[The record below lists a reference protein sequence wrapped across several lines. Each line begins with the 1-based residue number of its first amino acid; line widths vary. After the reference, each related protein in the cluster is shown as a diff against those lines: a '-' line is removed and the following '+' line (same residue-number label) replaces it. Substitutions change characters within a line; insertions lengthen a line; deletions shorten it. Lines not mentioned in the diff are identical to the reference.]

1 MGKGGSEKRKY
12 NRYEV
17 DSVHGRMLCSSD
29 INVLNISMDGAA
41 VATTQRL
48 VIGREYSLK
57 LKFENTNL
65 TLRGRVVWSVLS
77 HSKTLTNGEVVPV
90 YRAGMRFTNTLTD
103 DATRLISYIEKSKS
117 NPLEQR
123 ILGVR
128 FRVQQSE
135 GSEIDLPCEYRI
147 KKISLSGMLIET
159 DSQLLLNSRHEME
172 VSLDDTILTLTGRI
186 ANQKEITAGNG
197 TKYDVGI
204 EFIEMTEKDQ
214 GILKKYLDA
223 IERRT

>member
-1 MGKGGSEKRKY
+1 
-12 NRYEV
+12 
-17 DSVHGRMLCSSD
+17 MLCSSD
-29 INVLNISMDGAA
+29 INILNISMDGAA
-41 VATTQRL
+41 IATTQRL

-57 LKFENTNL
+57 LKFENTSL

-159 DSQLLLNSRHEME
+159 DSPLLLNSRHDME
-172 VSLDDTILTLTGRI
+172 VSLDDSIVTLIGRI
-186 ANQKEITAGNG
+186 ANQQEITTRNG

-204 EFIEMTEKDQ
+204 EFIDMTEKDQ

>member
-1 MGKGGSEKRKY
+1 MGKGGSESRKY

-29 INVLNISMDGAA
+29 INILNISMDGAA
-41 VATTQRL
+41 IATTQRL

-57 LKFENTNL
+57 LKFENTSL

-159 DSQLLLNSRHEME
+159 DSPLLLNSRHDME
-172 VSLDDTILTLTGRI
+172 VSLDDSIVTLIGRI
-186 ANQKEITAGNG
+186 ANQQEITTRNG

-204 EFIEMTEKDQ
+204 EFIDMTEKDQ

>member
-1 MGKGGSEKRKY
+1 MGKGGSESRKY

-29 INVLNISMDGAA
+29 INILNISMDGAA
-41 VATTQRL
+41 IATTQRL

-57 LKFENTNL
+57 LKFENTSL
-65 TLRGRVVWSVLS
+65 ALRGKVVWSVLS

-90 YRAGMRFTNTLTD
+90 YRAGIRFTNTLTD

-159 DSQLLLNSRHEME
+159 DSPLLLNSRHDME
-172 VSLDDTILTLTGRI
+172 VSLDDSIVTLIGRI
-186 ANQKEITAGNG
+186 ANQQEITTRNG

-204 EFIEMTEKDQ
+204 EFIDMTEKDQ